1 VRRRVEEEGVDGGDD
16 EDDEDEE
23 DDDDEEEEET
33 DGEIP
38 PSMLIAAQAAFQ
50 ELPVGSRRSSQ
61 VREQAMWAVA
71 ERPYKELITGSMR
84 TYDSSLLAVHL
95 GPT

>member
-1 VRRRVEEEGVDGGDD
+1 VRRRVEEEDVDGGDDEDD

-23 DDDDEEEEET
+23 DDDEEEEEI

-38 PSMLIAAQAAFQ
+38 PSMVIEAAFQ
-50 ELPVGSRRSSQ
+50 ELPVGSRRSSR

-71 ERPYKELITGSMR
+71 ERPYKELNTGSMR
-84 TYDSSLLAVHL
+84 TYDR
-95 GPT
+95 